1 MKKNNFKAFE
11 NITDEELKSVAGGAG
26 ETKGTPTIIVP
37 VSLAICPTTKCA
49 SIVKPC
55 V

>member
-11 NITDEELKSVAGGAG
+11 TVTNEELKNIAGGAV
-26 ETKGTPTIIVP
+26 ETKGTPTVIVP
-37 VSLAICPTTKCA
+37 VSLAICPTTQCA